1 MNRTRPSRPDRNDP
15 RRGLQRQYADAIQQ
29 LHQSHEEFDHFV
41 RALSHDMNAN
51 FMLLEGSFSRLKS
64 LVAKPSRPD
73 VEEAV
78 THVEACLR
86 ESKRFLDDLLSLAKT
101 GKAQMEPGR
110 VEVGRV
116 LEEVRFEQRAL
127 LEEYHVRLETRPPLP
142 AVWCNEHRLK
152 QVLTNLIRN
161 AVRHGCDRQ
170 QPLIVVSTAENWNGR
185 PGSVQD
191 RLVAIRVHD
200 NGPGIDPK
208 YHDEIFLPGRRLP
221 GAAADGSG
229 MGLAIV
235 KKVVEHYG
243 GSVRVDGAC
252 RYGTAIVFSLP
263 PPPEN
268 GELPRS
274 EVRATAEL
282 AGRNLGRDAA
292 HQDPPLRHHQVVSQP
307 WGPYGRPKG
316 I

>member
-1 MNRTRPSRPDRNDP
+1 MNHARPSRPDRTDP

-41 RALSHDMNAN
+41 RALSHDMSAN

-64 LVAKPSRPD
+64 LISVRPRTD

-101 GKAQMEPGR
+101 GKAHMEPGR
-110 VEVGRV
+110 AEVGRV
-116 LEEVRFEQRAL
+116 LEEVLFEQRDL
-127 LEEYHVRLETRPPLP
+127 LQERHVRVEVRRPLP

-170 QPLIVVSTAENWNGR
+170 EPLIVVSTAESWNGR

-191 RLVAIRVHD
+191 RLTAIRVHD

-221 GAAADGSG
+221 GAAGDGSG

-243 GSVRVDGAC
+243 GSVRVDAAC
-252 RYGTAIVFSLP
+252 RDGTAIIFCLP
-263 PPPEN
+263 PPPEDV
-268 GELPRS
+268 
-274 EVRATAEL
+274 EVPQPEARTTTEL
-282 AGRNLGRDAA
+282 AGRNLGRDSA
-292 HQDPPLRHHQVVSQP
+292 HQDPHVHHHQVASQP
-307 WGPYGRPKG
+307 WRPYGRPRG
-316 I
+316 V